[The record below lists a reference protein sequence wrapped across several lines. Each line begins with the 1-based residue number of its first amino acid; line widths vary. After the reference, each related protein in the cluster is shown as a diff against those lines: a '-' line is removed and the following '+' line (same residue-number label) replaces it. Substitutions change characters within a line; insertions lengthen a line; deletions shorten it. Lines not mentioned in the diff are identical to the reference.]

1 MHPYCYHRRRSRKL
15 IPKSSC
21 QKMASSVS
29 VSVNLYYIL
38 AHKSAAL
45 VGRLPKR
52 RTLSHLVGLKSVK
65 FSHRNTGICFTTD
78 AFVVA
83 DDAKYGNKQ
92 VISLTPRLYDYVIAN
107 VREPEILRQL
117 REETASMCG
126 SQMQT
131 FFGYRHPL
139 IRHNCLQC
147 LYRF

>member
-1 MHPYCYHRRRSRKL
+1 
-15 IPKSSC
+15 
-21 QKMASSVS
+21 MASSVS

-107 VREPEILRQL
+107 VREPEVSSIALFSYLTQSL
-117 REETASMCG
+117 CVC
-126 SQMQT
+126 
-131 FFGYRHPL
+131 F
-139 IRHNCLQC
+139 CLKKRV
-147 LYRF
+147 LV